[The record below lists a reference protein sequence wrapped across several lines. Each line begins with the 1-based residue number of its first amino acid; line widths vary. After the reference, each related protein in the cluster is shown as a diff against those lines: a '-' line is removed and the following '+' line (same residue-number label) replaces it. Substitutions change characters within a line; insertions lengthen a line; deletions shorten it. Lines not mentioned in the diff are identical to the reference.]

1 VKSASGP
8 LITLL
13 ASGNFQKADLWTITL
28 RNGTVARWSGADV
41 AVYANGHNDV
51 MGPAID
57 RGAISEKIGI
67 EVATLEMTINANGDD
82 LIAGV
87 PVIPFIIGR
96 GLDGAQV
103 RLDRAFMA
111 DWGVPA
117 AGTVLRFSGRVTSV
131 GEISGST
138 AKITVSAWTILLNV
152 NMPPHLYQANCLH
165 NVYDAGCTLN
175 PASFSS
181 TGTVAAGVGPVFPA
195 TTPDTRPTQTTWL
208 SNLTGVPDKFTI
220 GRLTFTSGANAGLA
234 RSIRTNAADGTFEI
248 VNPLPVKPSAGDTFT
263 AYWGCDRTSTTCSGK
278 FNNLANFKGVEF
290 VPSPETSI

>member
-1 VKSASGP
+1 MKSASAP

-13 ASGNFQKADLWTITL
+13 ASGNFQKADLWTLTL
-28 RNGTVARWSGADV
+28 RNGTVVRWSGADV
-41 AVYANGHNDV
+41 AVYANGHNYV

-67 EVATLEMTINANGDD
+67 EVATLELTINANAND

-96 GLDGAQV
+96 GLDGANV

-138 AKITVSAWTILLNV
+138 ARVTVSAWTILLNV
-152 NMPPHLYQANCLH
+152 NMPPHLYQSTCLH
-165 NVYDAGCTLN
+165 NVYDSGCTLN

-181 TGTVAAGVGPVFPA
+181 SGTVQAGVVGP
-195 TTPDTRPTQTTWL
+195 PDTRPTQTTWL
-208 SNLTGVPDKFTI
+208 SNLTGVPDKFSL
-220 GRLTFTSGANAGLA
+220 GRLTFTSGANNGLA
-234 RSIRTNAADGTFEI
+234 RSIRTNAGDGAFEI
-248 VNPLPVKPSAGDTFT
+248 INPLPVKPSAGDTFT

-278 FNNLANFKGVEF
+278 FNNLANFKGCEF
-290 VPSPETSI
+290 VPSPETSL